1 MTDFKETIEF
11 KKLSELI
18 APEKHLCIKCKQ
30 QLARTGIIC
39 DNCITNLVNLI
50 EEFGL
55 TKKDNKNKQ
64 EPTTRDNS

>member
-11 KKLSELI
+11 KKLAELI
-18 APEKHLCIKCKQ
+18 APEKYLCIKCKQ

-39 DNCITNLVNLI
+39 DNCITKLANMI
-50 EEFGL
+50 AEFGL

-64 EPTTRDNS
+64 ELTRDNS